1 MIRTQIQLTEE
12 QAKTLKAMAADRGVS
27 VAELIR
33 QGVSELIASS
43 NAIDYSERIKR
54 AIQAAGRFHSR
65 KSNIS
70 VKHDRYLDEA
80 YSK

>member
-1 MIRTQIQLTEE
+1 MIRTQIQLTKE
-12 QAKTLKAMAADRGVS
+12 QARKLKEIAAERGIS

-33 QGVSELIASS
+33 QGVSELIESS
-43 NAIDYSERIKR
+43 NSIDYSERIKR
-54 AIQAAGRFHSR
+54 AIRVAGRFHSR

-70 VKHDRYLDEA
+70 VKHDDYLDEA